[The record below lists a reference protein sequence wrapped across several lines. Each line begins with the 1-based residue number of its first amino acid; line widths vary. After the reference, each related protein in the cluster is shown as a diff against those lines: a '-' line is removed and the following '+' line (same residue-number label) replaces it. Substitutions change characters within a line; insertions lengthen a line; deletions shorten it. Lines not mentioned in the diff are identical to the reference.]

1 MVWRFYERE
10 PDVRK
15 WLGVVLLPFLC
26 GASFAQTTSFPDR
39 PITLIVTAAAGG
51 VTDVAARAV
60 GQELSKAWGQPVIV
74 ENRGGAAHILGAQ
87 SVAKAEPD
95 GYTLMVGEAGTFTI
109 NPTVYPPG
117 KLPYDADRDF
127 VPISGLVRINQAL
140 IGDNNLPAAN
150 AAELI
155 ALAKQKPG
163 QLTYGTA
170 GIGSAPHM
178 NMALFE
184 SMAGVKLQA
193 VHYRGAAP
201 ALNDLAG
208 GSINLMSVSVSLA
221 LPAFRGGRV
230 KMLGIGSDKRI
241 AQASDIPT
249 VAESGLPGYQAVTW
263 FGLFGPAKLPPDI
276 VGKLNTQ
283 VAKIFADPD
292 FRTHFLEPQ
301 MFEAMTGAPQEFAAY
316 IQSERAKWAKVIHE
330 ANITL
335 E

>member
-1 MVWRFYERE
+1 MVWRFIERD
-10 PDVRK
+10 PDVK
-15 WLGVVLLPFLC
+15 MWLGVLLLPFFC
-26 GASFAQTTSFPDR
+26 GASIAQTASYPDR

-87 SVAKAEPD
+87 SVAKADPD

-117 KLPYDADRDF
+117 KLPYDTDRDF

-140 IGDNNLPAAN
+140 IADNNLPAAN

-241 AQASDIPT
+241 ALASDIPT

-276 VGKLNTQ
+276 VGKLNAA
-283 VAKIFADPD
+283 VNDVVHEAEFN
-292 FRTHFLEPQ
+292 RHFSALGYE
-301 MFEAMTGAPQEFAAY
+301 MTGGSVEEFASFLDRD
-316 IQSERAKWAKVIHE
+316 IERYAKLMKSLGNPID
-330 ANITL
+330 
-335 E
+335 